1 MAFDWLWCYYRMI
14 KIFIDTNFWLLPYTK
29 KIDIFSEIERIV
41 PERYEILVSE
51 SVIGELKKIQKKGN
65 GKEKIAAEIAL
76 ILIEKKAKKIP
87 DGKNTDSLI
96 LKISEKENMIVCTN
110 DKKLRKKL
118 KEKNL
123 KIIGMRGKE
132 KLEFI

>member
-1 MAFDWLWCYYRMI
+1 MI
-14 KIFIDTNFWLLPYTK
+14 KIFIDTNFWLLPYIQ
-29 KIDIFSEIERIV
+29 KIDIFSEIERLLADK
-41 PERYEILVSE
+41 YEILVSE
-51 SVIGELKKIQKKGN
+51 SVIKELKKIQKKGN
-65 GKEKIAAEIAL
+65 SKERIAAEIAL

-87 DGKNTDSLI
+87 NGKNTDELI

-110 DKKLRKKL
+110 DKNLRKKL

-132 KLEFI
+132 KLSFI